1 MTSYS
6 ISSEIPPQSLVNRP
20 GTDSQKQSEY
30 SDWESKIARLV
41 GFEDESHTVNVEA
54 TEELDIP
61 EALTSEPQ
69 ELKEK
74 QPLSTNPFA
83 KLTLVASA
91 TLVVVM
97 LAGGFLSQL
106 MSGSGQKPKNNIATI
121 ATPATT
127 TAPRQQDLEQEIEN
141 LKTKLALAEQ
151 VEDVTS
157 AQQNLRNGATVVSR
171 SNSNRDNVVATRTR
185 PVPTP
190 VQTVYLPSP
199 AATNRPV
206 GRPVPFPSAIL
217 QNPPTQ
223 VSPPPAPVA
232 TTPPAPPDPM
242 EEWAKLAKL
251 GSYGMVSTTGTSAV
265 NVSQA
270 SAPNNENGAGASTEP
285 SQPQPQPQPQPEPNP
300 GVSQAQTQGPRSV
313 PVGTSVKAVV
323 ATAIFGETTRSRNN
337 DQDNEDKNT
346 FVIQLKQPLKSADG
360 QVVIPARTE
369 LLAEIKSLSEQ
380 GLLQLNV
387 VKMVNQDNGTVSER
401 PLPNNAII
409 IRGVKGRPLI
419 ANKFPNSSGS
429 IASMDLGLF
438 VLGGIGKAAELFN
451 RTEAQVVTTTATG
464 TIVSNT
470 NPQRNIAAGVL
481 EGGFNSVIPQISQ
494 RNQQAIAQLTQQTN
508 VWFLPA
514 GKEVEVYVNQLLQ
527 L

>member
-6 ISSEIPPQSLVNRP
+6 ISSEVPPQSLVNRS
-20 GTDSQKQSEY
+20 TDTPKQVES

-69 ELKEK
+69 ELKAN
-74 QPLSTNPFA
+74 QPLSSNPFA

-106 MSGSGQKPKNNIATI
+106 MSGSGQKAKTNIATI
-121 ATPATT
+121 APPTT
-127 TAPRQQDLEQEIEN
+127 TAAPRQQDLEQQIET
-141 LKTKLALAEQ
+141 LKTKLAIAEQ
-151 VEDVTS
+151 AQDVTA
-157 AQQNLRNGATVVSR
+157 AQQSLRNGTRPIAQLNATA
-171 SNSNRDNVVATRTR
+171 NTNRDNFARR
-185 PVPTP
+185 AVPAP
-190 VQTVYLPSP
+190 IQTVYLP
-199 AATNRPV
+199 RPV
-206 GRPVPFPSAIL
+206 TA
-217 QNPPTQ
+217 N
-223 VSPPPAPVA
+223 PAPVRPLPFP
-232 TTPPAPPDPM
+232 TTVMLNPPQVPPATPQPVVTVTAAPTPPDPLQ
-242 EEWAKLAKL
+242 EWSKLAKL
-251 GSYGMVSTTGTSAV
+251 GSYGMVSTTGTSGV

-270 SAPNNENGAGASTEP
+270 LPENNNGTMPAPGMSESQNQTQ
-285 SQPQPQPQPQPEPNP
+285 SQPQPTP
-300 GVSQAQTQGPRSV
+300 SITTAQVQGPRSV
-313 PVGTSVKAVV
+313 SVGTSVKAVV

-337 DQDNEDKNT
+337 DKDDEDKNT
-346 FVIQLKQPLKSADG
+346 FVIQLKQPLKSVDN
-360 QVVIPARTE
+360 QIVIPAKTE

-387 VKMVNQDNGTVSER
+387 VKIVSHDNGTVSER
-401 PLPNNAII
+401 SLPNNAII

-438 VLGGIGKAAELFN
+438 VLGGIGKAAELYN
-451 RTEAQVVTTTATG
+451 RTDSVVTSLNGGTT
-464 TIVSNT
+464 ISSSNT
-470 NPQRNIAAGVL
+470 KRNIAAGVL

-508 VWFLPA
+508 VWFIPA